1 MDSILDAPSV
11 RRATYQLSVAH
22 YHQLNEIGLL
32 RHDVELLDGYLI
44 KKMPKSPLHTF
55 ICQWLVE
62 ALRRV
67 IPSGVVVRQEQPLT
81 TDSSEPEPDVS
92 VVRGVAADYRE
103 QHPQTAELIIEVAV
117 NTEEIDLRK
126 AALYA
131 EAAVPEYW
139 LVEPRTK
146 RITVF
151 RLPGDRS
158 YAQSTVYEGTQTVAC
173 AALPGFEVDLPK
185 LFT

>member
-22 YHQLNEIGLL
+22 YHQLN
-32 RHDVELLDGYLI
+32 
-44 KKMPKSPLHTF
+44 
-55 ICQWLVE
+55 
-62 ALRRV
+62 
-67 IPSGVVVRQEQPLT
+67 
-81 TDSSEPEPDVS
+81 
-92 VVRGVAADYRE
+92 
-103 QHPQTAELIIEVAV
+103 
-117 NTEEIDLRK
+117 EIDLRK

-158 YAQSTVYEGTQTVAC
+158 YAQSTVYEGAQTVAC